1 MYYTGSRYCLVR
13 LSWLR
18 GEFLRLEPLLEHHD
32 RLIMIG
38 VINDAIEDLVRSK
51 FGDAAWEAIYTAAF
65 PGQAIAT
72 FEHFKPYDD
81 AATLALVGAA
91 ALALN
96 VPAATVLELYGE
108 HLVKYAAALFSAA
121 RTPRHLPP
129 LDERFTPS
137 APRYFGRLHMKM
149 LKLLGSTL
157 VELLNNLDFLHVGLA
172 R

>member
-1 MYYTGSRYCLVR
+1 MKDQ
-13 LSWLR
+13 WD
-18 GEFLRLEPLLEHHD
+18 EPKLLEHHD

-96 VPAATVLELYGE
+96 VPAATVLELYGA

-121 RTPRHLPP
+121 RTPRGS
-129 LDERFTPS
+129 FT
-137 APRYFGRLHMKM
+137 APRRAVHTKCTQVLREASYED
-149 LKLLGSTL
+149 
-157 VELLNNLDFLHVGLA
+157 VETAGVHPGGAFE
-172 R
+172 